1 MNLVMQFTI
10 DKILSFSVISQ
21 NKEITF
27 YVNTC
32 IIFQLKLF
40 LKMWSVLTKETEQRS
55 KIKSAAQ

>member
-10 DKILSFSVISQ
+10 DKILSFTVISQ

-40 LKMWSVLTKETEQRS
+40 LKTWSVLTKETEERS

>member
-10 DKILSFSVISQ
+10 DKIPSFSVISQ